1 MAADLAPLS
10 DEQWNAYDRI
20 NTFLTARQ
28 VERPYLVVHGL
39 AGVGKS
45 HLLAHIAQRF
55 PRAEPCALF
64 GKAASVLSR
73 RIGRDASTVHSIL
86 YRFQG
91 EYVDEN
97 SGEKYLS
104 FAQKVMDGA
113 WNGRRVLLDEAGVV
127 PVDIAQ
133 DLLATGCRIVAT
145 GDPGQLRPVRGV
157 RFFETPDL
165 TLHHIHRQAL
175 ELAIIR
181 QAHTV
186 RQTGTYKADGE
197 DFRVQR
203 HVGRDDILAADV
215 ILCWRNATRHAL
227 NALARAHRGLDGPP
241 VAREQIVCLRNDK
254 RMGVLNGARYAL
266 IEDYDAQRRLATIVN
281 ERGETVVL
289 EECRLET
296 FDPPGDPNDPDQRDE
311 HPIAFGDAM
320 TVHKYIGSETDRGIL
335 VDEYDRHEQRREF
348 LYTGITRFAKQVLVH
363 SQWA

>member
-1 MAADLAPLS
+1 MAELAPLS
-10 DEQWNAYDRI
+10 DEQQGFFFDI
-20 NTFLTARQ
+20 EDFLLRQ
-28 VERPYLVVHGL
+28 KVQRPYFVVHGL

-45 HLLAHIAQRF
+45 HLLAHVARRF
-55 PRAEPCALF
+55 PSASPCALF

-73 RIGRDASTVHSIL
+73 RIGRDADTVHSLL

-91 EYVDEN
+91 EYMDLD

-104 FAQKVMDGA
+104 FAQKVDDGS
-113 WNGRRVLLDEAGVV
+113 WSRRRVLLDEAGVV
-127 PVDIAQ
+127 PTDIAE

-145 GDPGQLRPVRGV
+145 GDPGQLPPVRGT
-157 RFFETPDL
+157 RFFTVPDA
-165 TLHHIHRQAL
+165 TLRTVHRQAL
-175 ELAIIR
+175 ESPIIR

-186 RQTGTYKADGE
+186 RETGIYRADGE

-227 NALARAHRGLDGPP
+227 NALARAHRGKDGPP
-241 VAREQIVCLRNDK
+241 VAGEWIVCLRND
-254 RMGVLNGARYAL
+254 RHMGVLNGARYAL
-266 IEDYDAQRRLATIVN
+266 LEDYDALRHTAKIVN
-281 ERGETVVL
+281 ERGETVTL

-296 FDPPGDPNDPDQRDE
+296 FDPPGDPNDPDDRDT

-320 TVHKYIGSETDRGIL
+320 TVHKYIGSETDQGIL
-335 VDEYDRHEQRREF
+335 VDEYDRHEWRREF
-348 LYTGITRFAKQVLVH
+348 LYTGITRFAKRVLVH